1 MRGESKDIKLILKKR
16 GLWKNRLL
24 LECKTC
30 KDKKL
35 AKDNLQIDCCARKII
50 ASQPDFIVQKS
61 AIVELIEGTDLQQT
75 VSCALDSVDIIT
87 IRKFAQKS

>member
-1 MRGESKDIKLILKKR
+1 ADGRQNTQHIVFDEDYIFKEDEDYDKNMRGESKGIKLILKKK

-35 AKDNLQIDCCARKII
+35 AKDNLQID
-50 ASQPDFIVQKS
+50 
-61 AIVELIEGTDLQQT
+61 
-75 VSCALDSVDIIT
+75 
-87 IRKFAQKS
+87 